1 KHKIVDLVDEPCLR
15 HYPLPAEWARAA
27 KGAMAEVKATRRLL
41 AVLNDDQPN
50 ELRDAF
56 DAQVLRANQDLFAPY
71 AQRLAERMAVEI
83 LPAEKLGLGPP
94 VARKAVAREPGSA
107 TAYRVCWQWPEPRF
121 SDQCLLAVCRP
132 HPAPGDDPRRSE
144 TLVRI
149 PVDRRSYEEG
159 GGSRLLHVED
169 DWQGGY
175 VAVWAVVDVGFQ
187 TFVSDPLVLGQLEEA
202 SAKPTRWNPRGIFGG
217 SW

>member
-1 KHKIVDLVDEPCLR
+1 MR
-15 HYPLPAEWARAA
+15 
-27 KGAMAEVKATRRLL
+27 TSRRTC
-41 AVLNDDQPN
+41 AS
-50 ELRDAF
+50 AF

-71 AQRLAERMAVEI
+71 AQRLAERMAAEI
-83 LPAEKLGLGPP
+83 LPAERLGLGPP
-94 VARKAVAREPGSA
+94 VARKAVAREPGST

-121 SDQCLLAVCRP
+121 SEQCLLAVCRH

-169 DWQGGY
+169 GWQGSY
-175 VAVWAVVDVGFQ
+175 LAVWAMVDVGFQ
-187 TFVSDPLVLGQLEEA
+187 TFVSDPLVLGRLEEA